1 MTATPTDPESDI
13 EIKLN
18 GNVIENESD
27 AEWVAGSN
35 TLTIK
40 VTGNVGPG
48 ISSTTYTVTVT
59 RDAIKNTLSGLTIG
73 ALSLTPAF
81 DSATTSYA
89 VTTSNNSNK
98 VTATPTSEDAE
109 VEILLGDEE
118 IENESSPSWETGEN
132 TLTITVTGDA
142 GDKVYTVVITKEQQ
156 GG

>member
-18 GNVIENESD
+18 GTVIENKSD
-27 AEWVAGSN
+27 ANWVAGTN

-48 ISSTTYTVTVT
+48 TSSTTYTVTVT

-73 ALSLTPAF
+73 ALTLTPEF
-81 DSATTSYA
+81 DSATTSYT
-89 VTTSNNSNK
+89 VTTTNNTNK

-109 VEILLGDEE
+109 LEILLGEEE
-118 IENESSPSWETGEN
+118 IENESSPTWELGEN
-132 TLTITVTGDA
+132 TLTITVSGDA
-142 GDKVYTVVITKEQQ
+142 GDKVYTVTVTKEE
-156 GG
+156 

>member
-1 MTATPTDPESDI
+1 MTATPSDERSEI

-18 GNVIENESD
+18 GEVIENESD
-27 AEWVAGSN
+27 AEWIAGSN

-40 VTGNVGPG
+40 VTGTVGPG
-48 ISSTTYTVTVT
+48 VSSTTYTVTVT

-73 ALSLTPAF
+73 ALTLTPTF

-89 VTTSNNSNK
+89 VTTSNNTNK

-109 VEILLGDEE
+109 ITILLGDEE
-118 IENESSPSWETGEN
+118 IENESSPTWELGEN

-142 GDKVYTVVITKEQQ
+142 GDKVYTVTVTKEE
-156 GG
+156 

>member
-1 MTATPTDPESDI
+1 MTATPTDPESEI

-48 ISSTTYTVTVT
+48 ISSTTYTVTVN
-59 RDAIKNTLSGLTIG
+59 RDAIKNTLSALTIG
-73 ALSLTPAF
+73 ALSLTPTFAS
-81 DSATTSYA
+81 DTTSYT
-89 VTTSNNSNK
+89 VTTTNNSNK

-109 VEILLGDEE
+109 IEILLGETE

-142 GDKVYTVVITKEQQ
+142 GDKVYTVVVTKEQQ